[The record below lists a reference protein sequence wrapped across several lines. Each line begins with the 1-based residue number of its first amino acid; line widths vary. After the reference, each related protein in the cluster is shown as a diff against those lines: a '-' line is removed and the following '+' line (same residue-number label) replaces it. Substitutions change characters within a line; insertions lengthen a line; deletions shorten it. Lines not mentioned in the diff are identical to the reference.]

1 MSFDDKFINGLVVV
15 AIWLTYAFLG
25 AMLFILGIMV
35 AWTGYSQEKEV
46 GVLAFGGVF
55 ALVGGGLAILSII
68 TLYGKVSRRA
78 LVPNYPEYRPLDR
91 MSVGRAIV
99 SVIFTCVGLSLFYP
113 ALTSENINLLVLPF
127 PLTILTFGILSI
139 LGVTSA
145 STGDGAD

>member
-15 AIWLTYAFLG
+15 AIWLTSAFLG
-25 AMLFILGIMV
+25 AMLFILGIVV

-46 GVLAFGGVF
+46 AVLAFGGAF
-55 ALVGGGLAILSII
+55 ALVGGGFAILSII
-68 TLYGKVSRRA
+68 TLYQKVSRRA

-91 MSVGRAIV
+91 MSVGRTIA

-113 ALTSENINLLVLPF
+113 ALTSENINFLILPI
-127 PLTILTFGILSI
+127 PLIFLAFGILNI

-145 STGDGAD
+145 ATVD